1 MIAIVGGIAGGLGL
15 FFMGMRLLSEYLK
28 LLTNRRL
35 RQSAARWTGN
45 RWTGFAWGTIAGAV
59 TQTMPALTFITVGM
73 VKSGLLSVRR
83 ALPLLL
89 GGNVGAILLLL
100 VVMLDIK
107 LAVLYVLG
115 VSQMIAMI
123 STRKKPRPARLQTMA
138 AALFGMGMMILGFLL
153 LKESVSPLADFPW
166 FREIVAWAGGSLV
179 LCLVGGAFLSVVVQS
194 AGVVRVTG
202 ISMAAVGILGI
213 EQVLMLNLGACL
225 GSSLGLWLLT
235 LNLAGRSRQVAM
247 YQVLFNCVSCAIFVP
262 LLCVEAY
269 FDVPLF
275 KAAIDSIDLPLGQRL
290 ALFAV
295 FVELTT
301 CTFQL
306 AVLEPAARL
315 IARWWPVTEAE
326 KLSRPCFVHDR
337 ALEDAASS
345 LRLADREQRR
355 LLDILSRCLDTVR
368 QGTGLGALR
377 DAASVVLTR
386 IEEFL
391 DDLGEHYPDQ
401 SVDDHV
407 SMLTRQRLLFWLD
420 ERVLELCEVLHNM
433 PRRAE
438 LEDWRMGLVEGI
450 DAVLLV
456 LQDML
461 SSDGEES
468 WRLTMQ
474 LMNGRGELMRKM
486 RNSYLAE
493 GSSLNGVQRT
503 SVLRLTS
510 ITEHIFLLLSRLA
523 QEYRPHPADSFT
535 YQAEAAAAQGSYG
548 SVPVALSAGSPVR
561 L

>member
-1 MIAIVGGIAGGLGL
+1 
-15 FFMGMRLLSEYLK
+15 
-28 LLTNRRL
+28 
-35 RQSAARWTGN
+35 
-45 RWTGFAWGTIAGAV
+45 
-59 TQTMPALTFITVGM
+59 MPALTFIMVGM
-73 VKSGLLSVRR
+73 LRSGLLSVRR
-83 ALPLLL
+83 AFPILL
-89 GGNVGAILLLL
+89 GGNIGAVLLLL

-107 LAVLYVLG
+107 MAVLYVLG
-115 VSQMIAMI
+115 VSQMTAMI
-123 STRKKPRPARLQTMA
+123 STKNNRTARYQTMA

-153 LKESVSPLADFPW
+153 LKDSVSPLADYPW
-166 FREIVAWAGGSLV
+166 FREIVAWADRSLF
-179 LCLVGGAFLSVVVQS
+179 LCLVGGTLLSVAMQS
-194 AGVVRVTG
+194 AGVVKVTS
-202 ISMAAVGILGI
+202 ISMAAAGLLGI

-225 GSSLGLWLLT
+225 GSSAALWLLT
-235 LNLAGRSRQVAM
+235 LNLTGCSRQVAM

-262 LLCVEAY
+262 LLIVEAY

-275 KAAIDSIDLPLGQRL
+275 KAAIVSIDLPLAQRL

-306 AVLEPAARL
+306 TVLGPAARL
-315 IARWWPVTEAE
+315 IARWWPATEAE
-326 KLSRPCFVHDR
+326 TLSKPWYVHDQ

-355 LLDILSRCLDTVR
+355 LLEILSRCLDTVR
-368 QGTGLGALR
+368 QGTELGALR
-377 DAASVVLTR
+377 EAAKAVLTR

-391 DDLGEHYPDQ
+391 DDLAEHYPDQ
-401 SVDDHV
+401 SIDDHV

-420 ERVLELCEVLHNM
+420 ERVLELCEVLHTM

-461 SSDGEES
+461 SAGDEES
-468 WRLTMQ
+468 WPLTMQ
-474 LMNGRGELMRKM
+474 LVNSRGELMR
-486 RNSYLAE
+486 RTRSTYLGD
-493 GSSLNGVQRT
+493 GSSLSAEQRT

-523 QEYRPHPADSFT
+523 HEYQRYAVGNADGQSPDGREPA
-535 YQAEAAAAQGSYG
+535 AETMASPSGRDLREDAALR
-548 SVPVALSAGSPVR
+548 ALSAGSAAR
-561 L
+561 M